1 MSSNE
6 RYCNI
11 SVSRHTDPQREEEG
25 AFMNNHTSFKSGTI
39 FKRTLAMC
47 VLLLLVLSLVGC
59 ESNQVELRDPNGEG
73 TETLPVEEV
82 APKAVDSAAST
93 GVKTVSVYDRLP
105 KLNVIYD
112 GETYK
117 AEPTTAS
124 WTAIG
129 EDGSGGFC
137 VDGAHPLEFKNGFGL
152 IKIKDGVSEIKLD
165 FEIEPDKVFIRQW
178 FEIYAGDISYA
189 DKYYSTPEYDKETK
203 TIRISPNAG
212 FVFEVTATWPE
223 GTVYYGFWI
232 SDGKTEGKRTAR
244 EDEVRK
250 PYGVPVATETAANS
264 ALTGFA
270 VDLFKECVAYEKN
283 KNTLISPLSVFAALS
298 MAGCGAT
305 DETLAEMEGV
315 LGMKVSE
322 FCEYSEEFAKSL
334 SGTPEA
340 SGKLDVANSVW
351 YNDDPS
357 FKINREFLEDTTEYF
372 NAEVYAAPFDD
383 STVSDV
389 NSWVKENTDGMIPGI
404 IDELSPEEVLLLINA
419 LAFDAEWDEKYY
431 DFNVKDEVFTT
442 AEGEEKIVPFLHG
455 SESAYLEDDK
465 AKGFIK
471 YYKGLKYGFA
481 ALLPDE
487 GIDVDEYLAGL
498 NGGKLRGILAD
509 PGDYI
514 VMTSMPKIK
523 TEYSVDMK
531 DILSSM
537 GMVRAFDSERAQLNG
552 IGTSESGNISI
563 GKVVHKTFI
572 EVNEE
577 GTRAGAATAVIMYG
591 GGFEPSLTKNVDL
604 NRPYIYMLVD
614 LETNVPIFMGIMRDP
629 EPDTEEKYAQE
640 NLGRDEEAVERFL
653 ETFPQEYAEI
663 IEEGKAACPSFLGFR
678 NSYLWEVFLAQVKG
692 GKEACVV
699 VATPTDEGD
708 PILKYVHFD
717 GADYWVVYD
726 SHRDHFGT
734 PGYEISKFRFMSEFR
749 TAGYD
754 DYEVVLANESLNSS
768 EERTAYWDRIY
779 AEYYEDE
786 YKEPIDEDGY
796 ILAPFTLLYTRWK

>member
-1 MSSNE
+1 MT
-6 RYCNI
+6 I
-11 SVSRHTDPQREEEG
+11 HTGLQREEKG
-25 AFMNNHTSFKSGTI
+25 AFMNNHTNFITGTI

-47 VLLLLVLSLVGC
+47 VLLLLVFSFVGC

-73 TETLPVEEV
+73 TETLPVEEG
-82 APKAVDSAAST
+82 APKAVDSATST
-93 GVKTVSVYDRLP
+93 GVKTGSVYDRLP

-152 IKIKDGVSEIKLD
+152 IKIKDGASEIKLD

-178 FEIYAGDISYA
+178 FEIYAGDISYVN
-189 DKYYSTPEYDKETK
+189 KYYSTPDYDKETK
-203 TIRISPNAG
+203 TICILPNAG

-232 SDGKTEGKRTAR
+232 SDGITEGKRTAR
-244 EDEVRK
+244 EDEVDK

-270 VDLFKECVAYEKN
+270 IDLFKECVAYEKN

-298 MAGCGAT
+298 VAGCGAT
-305 DETLAEMEGV
+305 DDTLAEMEGV
-315 LGMKVSE
+315 LGMKVAE

-351 YNDDPS
+351 YKDDPA

-372 NAEVYAAPFDD
+372 NAEVFDAPFDD
-383 STVSDV
+383 STKDEV
-389 NSWVKENTDGMIPGI
+389 NLWVNEKTNGMIPSV
-404 IDELSPEEVLLLINA
+404 IDEIKSEDVLFLINA
-419 LAFDAEWDEKYY
+419 LAFDAEWDKKYF
-431 DFNVKDEVFTT
+431 DFNIKDEVFTT
-442 AEGEEKIVPFLHG
+442 ADREQKTVPFMHS

-509 PGDYI
+509 PGEYI

-523 TEYSVDMK
+523 TDYSVDMK
-531 DILSSM
+531 DILRSM
-537 GMVRAFDSERAQLNG
+537 GMTRAFDSEKAQLFG

-572 EVNEE
+572 EVNER
-577 GTRAGAATAVIMYG
+577 GTKAGAASVLDLKVG
-591 GGFEPSLTKNVDL
+591 GAFKESLIKNVNL

-629 EPDTEEKYAQE
+629 
-640 NLGRDEEAVERFL
+640 
-653 ETFPQEYAEI
+653 
-663 IEEGKAACPSFLGFR
+663 S
-678 NSYLWEVFLAQVKG
+678 
-692 GKEACVV
+692 
-699 VATPTDEGD
+699 
-708 PILKYVHFD
+708 
-717 GADYWVVYD
+717 
-726 SHRDHFGT
+726 
-734 PGYEISKFRFMSEFR
+734 
-749 TAGYD
+749 
-754 DYEVVLANESLNSS
+754 
-768 EERTAYWDRIY
+768 
-779 AEYYEDE
+779 
-786 YKEPIDEDGY
+786 
-796 ILAPFTLLYTRWK
+796 

>member
-1 MSSNE
+1 MSMT
-6 RYCNI
+6 I
-11 SVSRHTDPQREEEG
+11 HTGLQREEKG
-25 AFMNNHTSFKSGTI
+25 AFMNNHTNFITGTI

-47 VLLLLVLSLVGC
+47 VLLLLVFSFVGC

-73 TETLPVEEV
+73 TETLPVEEG
-82 APKAVDSAAST
+82 APKAVDSATST
-93 GVKTVSVYDRLP
+93 GVKTGSVYDRLP

-152 IKIKDGVSEIKLD
+152 IKIKDGASEIKLD

-178 FEIYAGDISYA
+178 FEIYAGDISYVN
-189 DKYYSTPEYDKETK
+189 KYYSTPDYDKETK
-203 TIRISPNAG
+203 TICILPNAG

-232 SDGKTEGKRTAR
+232 SDGITEGKRTAR
-244 EDEVRK
+244 EDEVDK

-270 VDLFKECVAYEKN
+270 IDLFKECVAYEKN

-298 MAGCGAT
+298 VAGCGAT
-305 DETLAEMEGV
+305 DDTLAEMEGV
-315 LGMKVSE
+315 LGMKVAE

-334 SGTPEA
+334 AGTPEA

-351 YNDDPS
+351 YKDDPA

-372 NAEVYAAPFDD
+372 NAEVFDAPFDD
-383 STVSDV
+383 STKDEV
-389 NSWVKENTDGMIPGI
+389 NLWVNEKTNGMIPSV
-404 IDELSPEEVLLLINA
+404 IDEIKSEDVLFLINA
-419 LAFDAEWDEKYY
+419 LAFDAEWDKKYF
-431 DFNVKDEVFTT
+431 DFNIKDEVFTT
-442 AEGEEKIVPFLHG
+442 ADREQKTVPFMHS

-509 PGDYI
+509 PGEYI

-523 TEYSVDMK
+523 TDYSVDMK
-531 DILSSM
+531 DILRSM
-537 GMVRAFDSERAQLNG
+537 GMTRAFDSEKAQLFG

-572 EVNEE
+572 EVNER
-577 GTRAGAATAVIMYG
+577 GTKAGAASVLDLKVG
-591 GGFEPSLTKNVDL
+591 GAFKESLIKNVNL

-629 EPDTEEKYAQE
+629 
-640 NLGRDEEAVERFL
+640 
-653 ETFPQEYAEI
+653 
-663 IEEGKAACPSFLGFR
+663 S
-678 NSYLWEVFLAQVKG
+678 
-692 GKEACVV
+692 
-699 VATPTDEGD
+699 
-708 PILKYVHFD
+708 
-717 GADYWVVYD
+717 
-726 SHRDHFGT
+726 
-734 PGYEISKFRFMSEFR
+734 
-749 TAGYD
+749 
-754 DYEVVLANESLNSS
+754 
-768 EERTAYWDRIY
+768 
-779 AEYYEDE
+779 
-786 YKEPIDEDGY
+786 
-796 ILAPFTLLYTRWK
+796 

>member
-1 MSSNE
+1 MSSKE

-25 AFMNNHTSFKSGTI
+25 AFMNNHTNFKTGTI

-47 VLLLLVLSLVGC
+47 VLLLLVLSFVGC

-73 TETLPVEEV
+73 T
-82 APKAVDSAAST
+82 VDSATST
-93 GVKTVSVYDRLP
+93 GVKTVSGYDRLP

-124 WTAIG
+124 WTALG

-189 DKYYSTPEYDKETK
+189 DKYYSTPDYDKETK

-232 SDGKTEGKRTAR
+232 SDGKTEGK
-244 EDEVRK
+244 
-250 PYGVPVATETAANS
+250 
-264 ALTGFA
+264 
-270 VDLFKECVAYEKN
+270 
-283 KNTLISPLSVFAALS
+283 
-298 MAGCGAT
+298 
-305 DETLAEMEGV
+305 
-315 LGMKVSE
+315 
-322 FCEYSEEFAKSL
+322 
-334 SGTPEA
+334 
-340 SGKLDVANSVW
+340 
-351 YNDDPS
+351 
-357 FKINREFLEDTTEYF
+357 
-372 NAEVYAAPFDD
+372 
-383 STVSDV
+383 
-389 NSWVKENTDGMIPGI
+389 
-404 IDELSPEEVLLLINA
+404 
-419 LAFDAEWDEKYY
+419 
-431 DFNVKDEVFTT
+431 
-442 AEGEEKIVPFLHG
+442 
-455 SESAYLEDDK
+455 
-465 AKGFIK
+465 
-471 YYKGLKYGFA
+471 
-481 ALLPDE
+481 
-487 GIDVDEYLAGL
+487 
-498 NGGKLRGILAD
+498 
-509 PGDYI
+509 
-514 VMTSMPKIK
+514 
-523 TEYSVDMK
+523 
-531 DILSSM
+531 
-537 GMVRAFDSERAQLNG
+537 
-552 IGTSESGNISI
+552 
-563 GKVVHKTFI
+563 
-572 EVNEE
+572 
-577 GTRAGAATAVIMYG
+577 
-591 GGFEPSLTKNVDL
+591 
-604 NRPYIYMLVD
+604 
-614 LETNVPIFMGIMRDP
+614 
-629 EPDTEEKYAQE
+629 YAQE

-653 ETFPQEYAEI
+653 ETFPQEYVDI
-663 IEEGKAACPSFLGFR
+663 RDEGRAACASIVGFE
-678 NSYLWEVFLAQVKG
+678 NSHLWEMFLAQVKG

-717 GADYWVVYD
+717 GADYWVVHD

-734 PGYEISKFRFMSEFR
+734 PAYLIDKFRYMSEFR

-754 DYEVVLANESLNSS
+754 DYEVVLANEPLNSS

>member
-1 MSSNE
+1 M
-6 RYCNI
+6 
-11 SVSRHTDPQREEEG
+11 D
-25 AFMNNHTSFKSGTI
+25 NHTIFITGTI

-47 VLLLLVLSLVGC
+47 VLLLLVLSFVGC

-73 TETLPVEEV
+73 TETLPVEEG
-82 APKAVDSAAST
+82 APKAVDSATST
-93 GVKTVSVYDRLP
+93 GVKTGSVYDRLP

-124 WTAIG
+124 WTVIG
-129 EDGSGGFC
+129 EEGSVGFC

-178 FEIYAGDISYA
+178 FEIYAGDISYV
-189 DKYYSTPEYDKETK
+189 DKYYSTPDYDKETK

-232 SDGKTEGKRTAR
+232 SDGITEGKRTAR

-305 DETLAEMEGV
+305 DETLAEMESV
-315 LGMKVSE
+315 LGMKVAE

-334 SGTPEA
+334 AGTPEA

-351 YNDDPS
+351 YYDDHS

-383 STVSDV
+383 STKDEV
-389 NSWVKENTDGMIPGI
+389 NLWVNEKTNGMIPSI
-404 IDELSPEEVLLLINA
+404 IDEIKSEDVLFLINA
-419 LAFDAEWDEKYY
+419 LAFDAEWDKKYF
-431 DFNVKDEVFTT
+431 DFNIKDEVFTT
-442 AEGEEKIVPFLHG
+442 ADREEKTVPFMHS

-509 PGDYI
+509 PGEYI
-514 VMTSMPKIK
+514 VMASMPKIK
-523 TEYSVDMK
+523 TDYSVDMK

-537 GMVRAFDSERAQLNG
+537 GMTRAFDSEKAQLFG
-552 IGTSESGNISI
+552 IGTSEKGNISI
-563 GKVVHKTFI
+563 NGVIHKTFI
-572 EVNEE
+572 AVNEE
-577 GTRAGAATAVIMYG
+577 GTRAGAATVLDLVEG
-591 GGFEPSLTKNVDL
+591 GGGLNKSLVKNVDL

-629 EPDTEEKYAQE
+629 
-640 NLGRDEEAVERFL
+640 
-653 ETFPQEYAEI
+653 
-663 IEEGKAACPSFLGFR
+663 S
-678 NSYLWEVFLAQVKG
+678 
-692 GKEACVV
+692 
-699 VATPTDEGD
+699 
-708 PILKYVHFD
+708 
-717 GADYWVVYD
+717 
-726 SHRDHFGT
+726 
-734 PGYEISKFRFMSEFR
+734 
-749 TAGYD
+749 
-754 DYEVVLANESLNSS
+754 
-768 EERTAYWDRIY
+768 
-779 AEYYEDE
+779 
-786 YKEPIDEDGY
+786 
-796 ILAPFTLLYTRWK
+796 